1 MSGHSKWHK
10 IRHKKEATDGKKSK
24 LFGQLSRDIKIA
36 ARRGTDPAQNNQL
49 REAIERAKKMNLP
62 QGNIDRLLSTSS
74 DDTKSV
80 TYEGYGPGGVALL
93 IATETDST
101 NRTVA
106 ELRNILKDHHGQLEP
121 GGSVQWKFSPQFTVE
136 AQISGDHDEIELAL
150 IDAGAD
156 DMNWDGDAV
165 SIIGSP
171 QARADLEAAL
181 AALSATISSMEVAQ
195 VAVADQQVTLNE
207 KQAEQFANLLAA
219 IEEHTD
225 VITVYSDAG

>member
-24 LFGQLSRDIKIA
+24 LFGQLSRNIKIA
-36 ARRGTDPAQNNQL
+36 ARRGTDPTQNNQL

-62 QGNIDRLLSTSS
+62 QGNIDRLLSASS
-74 DDTKSV
+74 DNTKSV
-80 TYEGYGPGGVALL
+80 TYEGHGPGGVALL

-106 ELRNILKDHHGQLEP
+106 ELRNILKDHHGQL
-121 GGSVQWKFSPQFTVE
+121 GAGCSVQWKFSPQFTAAAE
-136 AQISGDHDEIELAL
+136 ISGDHDEIELAL

-156 DMNWDGDAV
+156 DFIWDGDFV

-171 QARADLEAAL
+171 EARADLEAAL
-181 AALSATISSMEVAQ
+181 AALSATITSMELAQ
-195 VAVADQQVTLNE
+195 VAAADQRVTLDEN
-207 KQAEQFANLLAA
+207 QSEQFANLLTALT
-219 IEEHTD
+219 EHTD
-225 VITVYSDAG
+225 VITVYSDAA